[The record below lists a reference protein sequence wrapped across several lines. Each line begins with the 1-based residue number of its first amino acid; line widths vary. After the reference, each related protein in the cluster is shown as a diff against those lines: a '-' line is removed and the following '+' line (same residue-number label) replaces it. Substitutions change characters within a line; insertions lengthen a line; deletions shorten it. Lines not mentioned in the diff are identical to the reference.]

1 MNQPMNE
8 PDRGKL
14 ADGALAETATPS
26 FDEIEREELSR
37 LFGRVA
43 WARVAVLPALVG
55 VVMWLLATDET
66 PWRRWLLGTLIVLAS
81 AFFLVEAGRH
91 RGSSFRR
98 GTIRIN
104 LTFAVLAQA
113 SVTFATGGLG
123 SPFLFAMFPI
133 AMIVA
138 ITTRPP
144 GVFLLMACQIA
155 VLWAMALAEVEGL
168 VPNLNLVAFGGG
180 SRAGWSDTHL
190 WVNATFASGG
200 LLIVT
205 GLGRIIRGAFD
216 GMVRRALRARQ
227 ESVRAHAEL
236 SALSG
241 EIAHELKNPLAS
253 VKGLAGLLA
262 QDLSAGKSGERLAVL
277 RREVDRMQGI
287 LEEFL
292 NFSRPL
298 IPVAAEKVDLDA
310 LCREVAALHEGM
322 AHERGV
328 SIKVRGADTT
338 ALCDPRKV
346 EQVLLNL
353 VQNALEASPSDA
365 TVEIEASQDGEGV
378 QVRVLDR
385 GPGVAA
391 ELAARVFDPGVTSK
405 AQGSGLGLTIARALA
420 RQHGGDLD
428 LGAREGGGCVA
439 LLRLPASQN
448 ERS

>member
-1 MNQPMNE
+1 MNE
-8 PDRGKL
+8 PTTELSRAKL
-14 ADGALAETATPS
+14 AGGARADAATPG

-55 VVMWLLATDET
+55 LVMWLLATDET

-91 RGSSFRR
+91 RASALHR
-98 GTIRIN
+98 GTIRLN
-104 LTFAVLAQA
+104 LTFAVLVQA
-113 SVTFATGGLG
+113 AATFATGGLG
-123 SPFLFAMFPI
+123 SPLLPIMFPI
-133 AMIVA
+133 AMVVA
-138 ITTRPP
+138 ITVRPP
-144 GVFLLMACQIA
+144 ASFVLVACQIA
-155 VLWAMALAEVEGL
+155 ALWAMALAEAEGL
-168 VPNLNLVAFGGG
+168 VPNLNLVVFGGG

-190 WVNATFASGG
+190 WVNAAFASGG
-200 LLIVT
+200 LLVVA

-216 GMVRRALRARQ
+216 AMIRRALRARQ
-227 ESVRAHAEL
+227 ESVRAHADL
-236 SALSG
+236 SALAG

-262 QDLSAGKSGERLAVL
+262 QDLGAGKTGERLAVL

-298 IPVAAEKVDLDA
+298 VPVAAEKVDLDA

-328 SIKVRGADTT
+328 SIEVRVADTT
-338 ALCDPRKV
+338 AVCDPRKI

-353 VQNALEASPSDA
+353 VQNALEASPTGT
-365 TVEIEASQDGEGV
+365 TVEIEASHDSEGV

-420 RQHGGDLD
+420 RQHAGDLD
-428 LGAREGGGCVA
+428 LCAREGGGCVA
-439 LLRLPASQN
+439 VLRLPAAH
-448 ERS
+448 

>member
-1 MNQPMNE
+1 MNE
-8 PDRGKL
+8 PASARVAERAR
-14 ADGALAETATPS
+14 ADAGIPG

-43 WARVAVLPALVG
+43 WARVAVLPVLVG
-55 VVMWLLATDET
+55 LVMWLLATDET
-66 PWRRWLLGTLIVLAS
+66 PWRRWVLGTLIVLAS

-91 RGSSFRR
+91 RASALRR
-98 GTIRIN
+98 RTIGVN

-113 SVTFATGGLG
+113 VATFATGGLG
-123 SPFLFAMFPI
+123 SPVLPIMFPI
-133 AMIVA
+133 AMVVA
-138 ITTRPP
+138 INMRPSARF
-144 GVFLLMACQIA
+144 VLVACQVA
-155 VLWAMALAEVEGL
+155 GLWAMALAEAEGL

-180 SRAGWSDTHL
+180 ARAGWSDTHL
-190 WVNATFASGG
+190 FVNAAFASGG
-200 LLIVT
+200 LLLVVA
-205 GLGRIIRGAFD
+205 LGRIIRGAFD
-216 GMVRRALRARQ
+216 AMIRRALRARQ
-227 ESVRAHAEL
+227 EAVRAHTDL
-236 SALSG
+236 SVLAG

-262 QDLSAGKSGERLAVL
+262 QDVGAGKSGERLTVL
-277 RREVDRMQGI
+277 RREVDRMQRI

-298 IPVAAEKVDLDA
+298 VPVAAERVDLDT
-310 LCREVAALHEGM
+310 LCRDVAALHEGM

-328 SIKVRGADTT
+328 SIEVRVAETS
-338 ALCDPRKV
+338 ALCDPRKI

-353 VQNALEASPSDA
+353 VQNALEASPTGT
-365 TVEIEASQDGEGV
+365 TVEIEASHDGEGV

-391 ELAARVFDPGVTSK
+391 ELGARVFDPGVTSK

-420 RQHGGDLD
+420 RQHGGDLE

-439 LLRLPASQN
+439 VLRLPAPGP
-448 ERS
+448 R